1 MICHQL
7 WGPVVVSLMREDAM
21 ETTDMDS
28 SKSSSAKTT
37 SSSSIRGYFALVR
50 TKEGYQKIT
59 LSSTEV
65 MTYLKGRQDGRQLL
79 AAILAKFSRFTHQ
92 KWKDLE
98 IQELASKMKEV
109 VGGEFG
115 RLLLLWEEIWL
126 PRYFSIDLVA
136 DDLDDEKEI
145 GMNASVSRL
154 LSSLGEDLK
163 SFANHLVSGQRRSI
177 DTGQEIREFVEAESI
192 TNTPDTR
199 QLECVLE
206 ELLQI
211 EGDYVDNLRILY
223 ETWVGVYPN
232 LREEERMGLPSP
244 AEVRLIFGG
253 IGDIYLVNNAFYNE
267 LVEVRRRPD
276 HQFDDLVN
284 VMYRHVGKFE
294 VYSKY
299 VNFLEMS
306 QCTLEKCVQ
315 QHEAF
320 KDFIDDFPRKT
331 KGRQSISDVLIQPIQ
346 RIPRYI
352 MLLKNLLRYAPQ
364 SSSCFPKLVST
375 YKTMAKVAFLV
386 NENKK
391 MNDMRLSSFQLY
403 NDIEDYPSVLINAS
417 RVLIGQFDIGQYE
430 PASRTVRENFTM
442 FILNDLIV
450 IAKRKHKSNSKG
462 SHTKGKRYVY
472 ERHYLLTDLYPV
484 ELEDVAEFSNR
495 VLRLRHCWHD
505 ENVTSSSVRSRGKFD
520 RCLDSDCILLLAS
533 EEDRNDALSL
543 LVRTWEMLFR
553 NEQKALWHCASPD
566 QSSPT
571 MWIYVYA
578 TSAYLTATRKS
589 DIVLYKKS
597 THRKSDSVS
606 SATVLGHSAIGFIV
620 TMVESV
626 SGNHGLKIAVDV
638 LSKHAGPVRESI
650 AYSNL
655 DDWAFGIK
663 GKLVAAWKEF
673 ISSQESRRARAAL
686 GLERIA
692 RNYEDVSER
701 LSTLSMMDSRPSNIG
716 LTRASSHHS
725 ISSHA
730 DPTRNSIS
738 EKSLPP
744 SASLDSDSLSL
755 SQSEISGSAP
765 SDMASRLSRRYSI
778 SGAIKDM
785 TKEAF
790 SQMRRSI
797 VRRGSLR
804 RSDSQTGAHHGP
816 SMPVVEEAEAAT
828 VVADVSATFESEF
841 YLIPVSF
848 LL

>member
-1 MICHQL
+1 
-7 WGPVVVSLMREDAM
+7 M
-21 ETTDMDS
+21 ETTDMDL
-28 SKSSSAKTT
+28 SKSFVKT
-37 SSSSIRGYFALVR
+37 SSSSVRGYFALVR

-65 MTYLKGRQDGRQLL
+65 VTYLKGRQDGRQLL

-109 VGGEFG
+109 NNVEFG
-115 RLLLLWEEIWL
+115 RLLLLWEEIWM
-126 PRYFSIDLVA
+126 PRYFSIDLVV
-136 DDLDDEKEI
+136 DDLEDEKVI
-145 GMNASVSRL
+145 GMNTLSVYRL
-154 LSSLGEDLK
+154 LSSFSEDLK
-163 SFANHLVSGQRRSI
+163 SFANHLVSGQRKSI

-192 TNTPDTR
+192 TNTPDAR

-253 IGDIYLVNNAFYNE
+253 IGDIYLVNSVFYNE
-267 LVEVRRRPD
+267 LVEVWRRSD

-320 KDFIDDFPRKT
+320 KDFVDDFPRKT

-352 MLLKNLLRYAPQ
+352 MLLKSMLRYAPK
-364 SSSCFPKLVST
+364 SSSCFPKLAST

-386 NENKK
+386 NESKK

-403 NDIEDYPSVLINAS
+403 NDIEDYPSILINAS

-430 PASRTVRENFTM
+430 PTSRTVRENFTM

-462 SHTKGKRYVY
+462 SHAKGKRYVY
-472 ERHYLLTDLYPV
+472 ERHYMLADLYPV
-484 ELEDVAEFSNR
+484 ELEDITEFSNR
-495 VLRLRHCWHD
+495 ALRLRYCWHE
-505 ENVTSSSVRSRGKFD
+505 ENAASSSIRSRGKFD
-520 RCLDSDCILLLAS
+520 RCLDSDCILLLAT

-543 LVRTWEMLFR
+543 LVQTWEMFFR
-553 NEQKALWHCASPD
+553 NEQKALWHCGSPD
-566 QSSPT
+566 QSNPT
-571 MWIYVYA
+571 IWIYVYS
-578 TSAYLTATRKS
+578 TSIYLTTSRKS

-597 THRKSDSVS
+597 VHRRSDSVS
-606 SATVLGHSAIGFIV
+606 SATVLGHSTIGFIL
-620 TMVESV
+620 TMTEST
-626 SGNHGLKIAVDV
+626 SGNHAPKITVDV
-638 LSKHAGPVRESI
+638 LSKHAGPVRDSI
-650 AYSNL
+650 VYSSL

-663 GKLVAAWKEF
+663 GKLVAAWKEL
-673 ISSQESRRARAAL
+673 ILSQESRRSRAAL
-686 GLERIA
+686 ALERIA

-701 LSTLSMMDSRPSNIG
+701 LSSLSMMDLRSSSIG
-716 LTRASSHHS
+716 LTRTSSHHS
-725 ISSHA
+725 ISSHV
-730 DPTRNSIS
+730 DPVRNATFD
-738 EKSLPP
+738 KSLPP
-744 SASLDSDSLSL
+744 STNSSDSDSPSF
-755 SQSEISGSAP
+755 SQSEISGSAT
-765 SDMASRLSRRYSI
+765 SDATSRLSRRYSI

-804 RSDSQTGAHHGP
+804 HSDSQTSTHHGP
-816 SMPVVEEAEAAT
+816 SMPIVEEAEMTTTATDASAA
-828 VVADVSATFESEF
+828 VESEF
-841 YLIPVSF
+841 YMVLIS
-848 LL
+848 LSS